1 MDLKIGITQTEKLR
15 ECQDSDCQKDHV
27 YQLFPP
33 ETVCFVDESFDKRR
47 INEKVRSRQ
56 IFLTIL

>member
-1 MDLKIGITQTEKLR
+1 MH
-15 ECQDSDCQKDHV
+15 QDSDCQKDHV

-33 ETVCFVDESFDKRR
+33 ETVCFVDESFDKRLN
-47 INEKVRSRQ
+47 NEEARNRK